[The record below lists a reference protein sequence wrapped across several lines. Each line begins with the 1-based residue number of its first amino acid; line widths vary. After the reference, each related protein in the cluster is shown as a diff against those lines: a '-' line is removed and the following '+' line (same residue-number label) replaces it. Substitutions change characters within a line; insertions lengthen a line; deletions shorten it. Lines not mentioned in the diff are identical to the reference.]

1 MYWKYTVK
9 KTDRSGGEQDMQQI
23 ITREQLWE
31 RIGQLDPFQQQ
42 SVVAF
47 IDSIL
52 KPKTL
57 EGKTRQESVAFLVGL
72 GGRRHR
78 RDRGNAS

>member
-1 MYWKYTVK
+1 
-9 KTDRSGGEQDMQQI
+9 MQQI

-47 IDSIL
+47 IDSLL
-52 KPKTL
+52 KPQTQT
-57 EGKTRQESVAFLVGL
+57 GKRSKKALLSLSVWTDADIAQIEEAQDGI
-72 GGRRHR
+72 
-78 RDRGNAS
+78 NAWTVPAS